1 MEDFLRQNV
10 QSLMDYVVSGV
21 DFVVAQAPVIVQ
33 QAIQYYTVRNVF
45 VISIVLIAMILMAL
59 VPIISYKHQK
69 KHDLHY
75 EFEYDDTTKAFIGIG
90 VGVNLLLLFP
100 LIDAIIELLLIVNAP
115 SLFVL
120 QLAQRLL

>member
-10 QSLMDYVVSGV
+10 QALLDYVVSGV

-33 QAIQYYTVRNVF
+33 QAIQYYTVRNIF

-59 VPIISYKHQK
+59 VPIISYKYQK
-69 KHDLHY
+69 KHDHHY

-100 LIDAIIELLLIVNAP
+100 LIDAIIELLLIINAP
-115 SLFVL
+115 SLFIL